1 MENKSAIFRPNILE
15 REGELTKLGVLFLFL

>member
-15 REGELTKLGVLFLFL
+15 REGELTKLDVLLLFL